1 MLGKGF
7 LVDEKRREKNN
18 LDDSAVLESIT
29 SQWWSFSSLVPLL
42 TGTLWL
48 WLAASNGLLSILLGA
63 VPGAL
68 LLSTGL
74 SGLLW
79 AVESRTFQYMT
90 LASVLGVVLSLP
102 EIVLI
107 GPVFALV
114 LGLGSAA
121 SFLAAGYL
129 ALGQHRCPSSVP
141 APDTGPRL
149 AARAA
154 VNELMMCGLILTSWP
169 VVVGTAAVRIQ
180 REATEAYSLFDEKG
194 WFSKPASYH
203 RDPPPL
209 EAPDFEIIEHKR
221 REIEHLTFESL
232 YKPHENEP
240 GRERWVAY
248 KRNPTAHAYILRHP
262 GEPRP
267 WLICVHGIRM
277 GTMKKS
283 MIRFQPEYL
292 HDELGLNLI
301 MPVLPMHGPR
311 DTGGIISG
319 ERTLS
324 GDIMDTLHTGA
335 QAVWDLRRLISW
347 LRACEGAPT
356 IGALGHSLGGYAVSL
371 LASLEEDLDCVV
383 AGNPA
388 VDPSHLFWSN
398 ALAVAT
404 HSLSAEGIRE
414 ETLKAL
420 LQPVSPLA
428 LEPVVPHERRAIF
441 AGTVDRVIPPVQ
453 AHSLWRH
460 WNEPR
465 IGWYQGAHQRFIRAP
480 EGREILEDTLRAA
493 NMLPKE
499 TTEAASHNG

>member
-1 MLGKGF
+1 M
-7 LVDEKRREKNN
+7 DEGQRGKNN

-29 SQWWSFSSLVPLL
+29 SQWWSFSCLIPLL
-42 TGTLWL
+42 TGALWL
-48 WLAASNGLLSILLGA
+48 WLAARGGVPATLVGA

-68 LLSTGL
+68 LLGTGL

-79 AVESRTFQYMT
+79 AVESRTFQFMV

-102 EIVLI
+102 AIFLM
-107 GPVFALV
+107 GPVAALV

-121 SFLAAGYL
+121 SFMAAGYL
-129 ALGQHRCPSSVP
+129 AMGQHRCPASVP
-141 APDTGPRL
+141 APDTGPNL

-169 VVVGTAAVRIQ
+169 VAIGHVAVRVQ
-180 REATEAYSLFDEKG
+180 REATDAYSLFEEKG
-194 WFSKPASYH
+194 WLSEPATYH
-203 RDPPPL
+203 QDPPPL
-209 EAPDFEIIEHKR
+209 DDPEIEKMEHKG
-221 REIEHLTFESL
+221 REIECLSFGSL
-232 YKPHENEP
+232 YEPHEDEP
-240 GRERWVAY
+240 GRERWVSY
-248 KRNPTAHAYILRHP
+248 RRNPTARAWILRHE
-262 GEPRP
+262 GEQRP

-277 GTMKKS
+277 GTLNKS
-283 MIRFQPEYL
+283 IIRFQPEYL
-292 HDELGLNLI
+292 HEELGLNLI

-335 QAVWDLRRLISW
+335 QAMWDFRRLVWW
-347 LRACEGAPT
+347 LRECEGAPA

-371 LASLEEDLDCVV
+371 LASLETDLDCVV

-414 ETLKAL
+414 ETYKAL
-420 LQPVSPLA
+420 LRPVSPLA
-428 LEPVVPHERRAIF
+428 LDPVVPHERRAIF
-441 AGTVDRVIPPVQ
+441 AGVVDRVVPPVQ

-460 WNEPR
+460 WEEPR
-465 IGWYQGAHQRFIRAP
+465 IGWYQGAHQRFIRAQ
-480 EGREILEDTLRAA
+480 EGRKVLEETLRAA
-493 NMLPKE
+493 NMLPSE
-499 TTEAASHNG
+499 TAGTPS

>member
-1 MLGKGF
+1 MGK
-7 LVDEKRREKNN
+7 ERREKNN
-18 LDDSAVLESIT
+18 LDDSAVLGSIT
-29 SQWWSFSSLVPLL
+29 SQWWSFSTIVPML
-42 TGTLWL
+42 TGALWL
-48 WLAASNGLLSILLGA
+48 WLAARGGLPTVLLGA

-68 LLSTGL
+68 LLGTGL

-79 AVESRTFQYMT
+79 AVESRTFQFMA

-102 EIVLI
+102 EIFLI
-107 GPVFALV
+107 GPVAALV

-121 SFLAAGYL
+121 TFLAAGYL

-149 AARAA
+149 AVRAA

-169 VVVGTAAVRIQ
+169 IVVGTAAVRIQ
-180 REATEAYSLFDEKG
+180 REATEAYSLFDEKD
-194 WFSKPASYH
+194 WLSDPASYH
-203 RDPPPL
+203 KDPPPL
-209 EAPDFEIIEHKR
+209 EDPDIEIIEHKG

-232 YKPHENEP
+232 YEPHEDEP
-240 GRERWVAY
+240 GRERWLSY
-248 KRNPTAHAYILRHP
+248 KRNPTVHAWILRHQ
-262 GEPRP
+262 GEQRP

-283 MIRFQPEYL
+283 LHRFQPEYL
-292 HDELGLNLI
+292 HEELGLNLI

-311 DTGGIISG
+311 DTGGLISG

-324 GDIMDTLHTGA
+324 GDVMDTLHTGA
-335 QAVWDLRRLISW
+335 QAMWDFRRIISW
-347 LRACEGAPT
+347 LRESEDASA

-388 VDPSHLFWSN
+388 VDPAHLFWSN

-414 ETLKAL
+414 ETFKTL
-420 LQPVSPLA
+420 LRPVSPLA
-428 LEPVVPHERRAIF
+428 LEPMVPHERRAIF

-460 WNEPR
+460 WEEPR
-465 IGWYQGAHQRFIRAP
+465 ISWYQGAHQRFIRSE
-480 EGREILEDTLRAA
+480 EGREVIEDTLRAA
-493 NMLPKE
+493 DMLPKE
-499 TTEAASHNG
+499 TTGTASQR